1 MSVVSAIVSTG
12 HAYPS
17 DVVDNEAFLSRC
29 RFELGKDLPA
39 LVAETRM
46 RTRTWCRDGENTWT
60 LARGAVDRAIA
71 AAPEAAAEIDLVL
84 VASGTTMPVFHAP
97 DPANG
102 GVADLAPLVIRHLGR
117 GGIMGLDLKACY
129 CTGFLRG
136 LEVAD
141 TMLRAGTRRAAL
153 VVATE
158 QGSRFAVADSNRS
171 TFCFLMSDA
180 AGAAILR
187 ARPPAVRTGI
197 VDHVGHTDAS
207 KLDWVGIGPD
217 ARSTVMRGSKVAAET
232 IHLLSACAR
241 TILDRNHLT
250 PADVD
255 WLIPIQTHATVID
268 ALVSALD
275 WPRDR
280 LIWRGD
286 VTGFAGSAS
295 IPACLAERIEQ
306 GVVRRGD
313 LILSVAVGAGL
324 NCAGTLFHA

>member
-1 MSVVSAIVSTG
+1 VNAVSEIVSTG

-17 DVVDNEAFLSRC
+17 DLVDNETFLARC
-29 RFELGKDLPA
+29 HFALGEDLPA

-46 RTRTWCRDGENTWT
+46 RTRAWCLDSENTWT
-60 LARGAVDRAIA
+60 LARAAVDRAIA
-71 AAPEAAAEIDLVL
+71 AAPEQAAEIDLVL

-97 DPANG
+97 DPANAG
-102 GVADLAPLVIRHLGR
+102 AADLAPLVIRHIGR
-117 GGIMGLDLKACY
+117 DGIMGLDLKACY

-136 LEVAD
+136 LEIAD
-141 TMLRAGTRRAAL
+141 AMLRGGTRRAAL

-158 QGSRFAVADSNRS
+158 QGSRFAVADTNRS
-171 TFCFLMSDA
+171 TFCFLMADA

-187 ARPPAVRTGI
+187 ACPPAVRTGI

-207 KLDWVGIGPD
+207 KLDWAGIGPD

-232 IHLLSACAR
+232 VRLLSACAR
-241 TILDRNHLT
+241 TLLERNHLT
-250 PADVD
+250 AVDVD
-255 WLIPIQTHATVID
+255 WLIPIQTHAQVID
-268 ALVSALD
+268 ALVSALG
-275 WPRDR
+275 WPRER

-295 IPACLAERIEQ
+295 IPACLAERIDR

>member
-1 MSVVSAIVSTG
+1 MSVVSEIVSTG

-17 DVVDNEAFLSRC
+17 ELVDNEAFLARC
-29 RFELGKDLPA
+29 QFKLGEELPA
-39 LVAETRM
+39 LVAQTRM
-46 RTRTWCRDGENTWT
+46 RTRAWCRDSENTWT
-60 LARGAVDRAIA
+60 LARAAVDRAIA
-71 AAPEAAAEIDLVL
+71 AAPEAAADIDLVL
-84 VASGTTMPVFHAP
+84 VASGTTMPLVHAP
-97 DPANG
+97 DPQNA
-102 GVADLAPLVIRHLGR
+102 GVADLAPLIIRHLGR
-117 GGIMGLDLKACY
+117 DSIMGLDLKACY
-129 CTGFLRG
+129 CTGFLRS

-141 TMLRAGTRRAAL
+141 AMLRAGTRRSAL

-158 QGSRFAVADSNRS
+158 QGSRFAVAESNRS

-187 ARPPAVRTGI
+187 ARPRATRTGI
-197 VDHVGHTDAS
+197 LDHVGHTDAS

-217 ARSTVMRGSKVAAET
+217 ARSTVMRGSKVAVET
-232 IHLLSACAR
+232 IDLLSRCAR
-241 TILDRNHLT
+241 TLLARNHLT

-255 WLIPIQTHATVID
+255 WLIPIQTHAQVID

-295 IPACLAERIEQ
+295 VPACLAEQMER
-306 GVVRRGD
+306 GVVRKGD